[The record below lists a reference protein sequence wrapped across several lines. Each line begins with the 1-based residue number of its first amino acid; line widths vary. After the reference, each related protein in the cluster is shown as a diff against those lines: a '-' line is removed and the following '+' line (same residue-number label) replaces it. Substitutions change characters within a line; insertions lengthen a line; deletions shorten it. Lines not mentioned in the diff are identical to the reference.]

1 MNEDYF
7 RNSDYGKN
15 IENPI
20 LLKSINATLHFLS
33 SLVKKEN
40 GFHFI
45 AHRLGSQ
52 VSTKSVV
59 DVYELYCT
67 DGSKDN
73 LYFSIYSDKN
83 YIYPPE
89 GYLFENGIDIIGFD
103 ISEEFIYKTTDED
116 FKDNTKNKV
125 PLLEQF
131 IFSSKA
137 NNFRFFN
144 FPEEMI
150 KDLYNKGELFLVND
164 LDELLE
170 SLRNK

>member
-1 MNEDYF
+1 MSNDFF

-20 LLKSINATLHFLS
+20 LLTSINATLHFLS

-40 GFHFI
+40 GYHFI
-45 AHRLGSQ
+45 THRLGSQ

-67 DGSKDN
+67 DGTKEQ

-89 GYLFENGIDIIGFD
+89 GYLFESGSDAPGFE
-103 ISEEFIYKTTDED
+103 IAEEFIYKSTEVDL
-116 FKDNTKNKV
+116 KDNAKNKV

-164 LDELLE
+164 LNELLE
-170 SLRNK
+170 SLNK